1 MNKIEIVPE
10 ERQKI
15 LENPDLILLDKE
27 LLLALLKDSDFP
39 DEENLIDIR
48 NVFLKK
54 LGEKVEKLKST
65 NSKIIQ
71 HAYENQL
78 GIKKIH
84 KCCLKTIETKDIG
97 ALFEFLCLKATAIL
111 RVDVIK
117 IVVSENT
124 FSNSNIQNCILK
136 SNEEIVKFAQKMG
149 ITKGKTVR
157 LTNVVN
163 DNKGEAE
170 QLIARE
176 ESTKS
181 EAIISLLVNS
191 EFKGFLFFESV
202 DESTFSVDQ
211 STDYLE
217 FFAQVISKHLESLL
231 YK

>member
-15 LENPDLILLDKE
+15 LENPDLILMDKE

-117 IVVSENT
+117 IVVSDIT
-124 FSNSNIQNCILK
+124 FPNSNIQNCILK
-136 SNEEIVKFAQKMG
+136 SNEEIIKFAQKIG

-163 DNKGEAE
+163 DKKIEAE
-170 QLIARE
+170 KLISRE

-191 EFKGFLFFESV
+191 EFLGFLFFESV

>member
-1 MNKIEIVPE
+1 MCI
-10 ERQKI
+10 R
-15 LENPDLILLDKE
+15 
-27 LLLALLKDSDFP
+27 DS
-39 DEENLIDIR
+39 
-48 NVFLKK
+48 
-54 LGEKVEKLKST
+54 
-65 NSKIIQ
+65 
-71 HAYENQL
+71 AYENQL
-78 GIKKIH
+78 GITKIH

-117 IVVSENT
+117 IVVSDNT
-124 FSNSNIQNCILK
+124 FSNSNIENCILK
-136 SNEEIVKFAQKMG
+136 TDEEITKFARKVG

-157 LTNVVN
+157 LANVVN
-163 DNKGEAE
+163 NKKKEAE

>member
-65 NSKIIQ
+65 NSQIIQ

-84 KCCLKTIETKDIG
+84 KCCLKTIETRDIG
-97 ALFEFLCLKATAIL
+97 ALFKFLCLKAKEIL

-117 IVVSENT
+117 IVVSDNT

-136 SNEEIVKFAQKMG
+136 SNEEIIKFAQKIG

-163 DNKGEAE
+163 DKKKEAE

-181 EAIISLLVNS
+181 EAIISLLVNN

-231 YK
+231 YT

>member
-65 NSKIIQ
+65 NSQIIQ

-84 KCCLKTIETKDIG
+84 KCCLKTIETRDIG
-97 ALFEFLCLKATAIL
+97 ALFKFLCLKATEIL

-117 IVVSENT
+117 IVVSDNT

-136 SNEEIVKFAQKMG
+136 SNEEIIKFGQKKG
-149 ITKGKTVR
+149 ISKGKTVH
-157 LTNVVN
+157 LTNIVN
-163 DNKGEAE
+163 DKKKEAE
-170 QLIARE
+170 RLIARE

-191 EFKGFLFFESV
+191 EFKGFLVFESV

>member
-65 NSKIIQ
+65 NSQIIQ

-84 KCCLKTIETKDIG
+84 KCCLKTIETRDIG
-97 ALFEFLCLKATAIL
+97 ALFKFLCLKATEIL
-111 RVDVIK
+111 RVDLIK
-117 IVVSENT
+117 IVVSDNT
-124 FSNSNIQNCILK
+124 FSNFNIQNCILK
-136 SNEEIVKFAQKMG
+136 SNEEIIKFAPKIG
-149 ITKGKTVR
+149 ITKGKPVR

-163 DNKGEAE
+163 DKKKEAE

-191 EFKGFLFFESV
+191 EFKGFLFFESA
-202 DESTFSVDQ
+202 DETTFSIDQ

>member
-65 NSKIIQ
+65 NSQIIQ

-78 GIKKIH
+78 GIRKIH
-84 KCCLKTIETKDIG
+84 KCCLETIETKEIG
-97 ALFEFLCLKATAIL
+97 TLFKFLCLKATEIL
-111 RVDVIK
+111 GVDIIK
-117 IVVSENT
+117 IVVSDNT
-124 FSNSNIQNCILK
+124 FFNSNIQNCILK
-136 SNEEIVKFAQKMG
+136 SNEEIIKFAQKIG
-149 ITKGKTVR
+149 ITKGKAVH
-157 LTNVVN
+157 LTNVVF
-163 DNKGEAE
+163 DKKKDAE

-176 ESTKS
+176 ETTKS

>member
-27 LLLALLKDSDFP
+27 LLLALLKDSGFP

-48 NVFLKK
+48 NAFLKK
-54 LGEKVEKLKST
+54 LGEKVEQLKST

-78 GIKKIH
+78 GVTKIH

-117 IVVSENT
+117 IVVSDNT
-124 FSNSNIQNCILK
+124 FSNSNIENCILK
-136 SNEEIVKFAQKMG
+136 TDEEITKFARKVG

-163 DNKGEAE
+163 DKKREPE
-170 QLIARE
+170 QLISRE

>member
-39 DEENLIDIR
+39 EEENLIDIR

-65 NSKIIQ
+65 NSQIIQ

-84 KCCLKTIETKDIG
+84 KCCLKTIETRDIG
-97 ALFEFLCLKATAIL
+97 TLFKFLCLKATEIL

-117 IVVSENT
+117 IVVSDNT
-124 FSNSNIQNCILK
+124 FSSSNIQNCILK
-136 SNEEIVKFAQKMG
+136 SNEEIIKFAQKIG

-157 LTNVVN
+157 LTSVVN
-163 DNKGEAE
+163 DKKKEAE

-176 ESTKS
+176 QSTKS

-202 DESTFSVDQ
+202 DEATFSVDQ

>member
-117 IVVSENT
+117 IVVSDNT
-124 FSNSNIQNCILK
+124 FSNSNIENCILK
-136 SNEEIVKFAQKMG
+136 TDEEITKFARKVG

-163 DNKGEAE
+163 NKKKEAE
-170 QLIARE
+170 QLIERE

>member
-27 LLLALLKDSDFP
+27 LLLALIKDSDFP

-65 NSKIIQ
+65 NSQIIQ

-84 KCCLKTIETKDIG
+84 KCCLKTIETRNID
-97 ALFEFLCLKATAIL
+97 ALFKFLCLKATEIL

-117 IVVSENT
+117 IVVSDNT

-136 SNEEIVKFAQKMG
+136 SNEEIIKFAQKIG
-149 ITKGKTVR
+149 ITKGKIVR

-163 DNKGEAE
+163 DKKKEAE

-202 DESTFSVDQ
+202 DQSTFSVDQ

>member
-1 MNKIEIVPE
+1 MNKIQIVPE

-15 LENPDLILLDKE
+15 LENPDLILLDRE

-54 LGEKVEKLKST
+54 LGEKVEQLKST

-78 GIKKIH
+78 GVTKIH

-97 ALFEFLCLKATAIL
+97 AIFEFLCLKATAIL
-111 RVDVIK
+111 GVDVIK
-117 IVVSENT
+117 IVVSDNT

-136 SNEEIVKFAQKMG
+136 SNEEIIKFAQKVG

-163 DNKGEAE
+163 DKKKEPE

-191 EFKGFLFFESV
+191 EFTGFLVFESV

>member
-65 NSKIIQ
+65 NSQIIQ

-84 KCCLKTIETKDIG
+84 KCCLKTIETRDIG
-97 ALFEFLCLKATAIL
+97 ALFKFLCLKATEIL

-117 IVVSENT
+117 IVVSDNT

-136 SNEEIVKFAQKMG
+136 SNEEIIKFAQKIG

-163 DNKGEAE
+163 EKKEAE
-170 QLIARE
+170 QLVARE

>member
-54 LGEKVEKLKST
+54 LGEKVERLKST
-65 NSKIIQ
+65 NSQIIQ

-84 KCCLKTIETKDIG
+84 KCCLKTIETRDIG
-97 ALFEFLCLKATAIL
+97 ALFKFLCLKATEIL

-117 IVVSENT
+117 IVVSDNT
-124 FSNSNIQNCILK
+124 FSNSNTQNCILK
-136 SNEEIVKFAQKMG
+136 SNEEIIKFAQKIG

-163 DNKGEAE
+163 DKKKEPE

-191 EFKGFLFFESV
+191 EFKGFLFFESF

>member
-1 MNKIEIVPE
+1 M
-10 ERQKI
+10 
-15 LENPDLILLDKE
+15 
-27 LLLALLKDSDFP
+27 
-39 DEENLIDIR
+39 
-48 NVFLKK
+48 
-54 LGEKVEKLKST
+54 
-65 NSKIIQ
+65 
-71 HAYENQL
+71 

-84 KCCLKTIETKDIG
+84 KCCLETIETKDIDS
-97 ALFEFLCLKATAIL
+97 LFKFLCLEATEIL
-111 RVDVIK
+111 GVDIIK
-117 IVVSENT
+117 IVVSDNT
-124 FSNSNIQNCILK
+124 FSNSNTQNCILK
-136 SNEEIVKFAQKMG
+136 SDEEITKFAQKIG

-163 DNKGEAE
+163 YKKKEAE

-181 EAIISLLVNS
+181 EAIISLLVDS

-202 DESTFSVDQ
+202 DESTFSVDH

>member
-117 IVVSENT
+117 IVVSDNT

-136 SNEEIVKFAQKMG
+136 SNEEIIKFAQKIG

-157 LTNVVN
+157 LTNVIN
-163 DNKGEAE
+163 DKKKEPE

>member
-65 NSKIIQ
+65 NSQIIQ
-71 HAYENQL
+71 RAYQNQL

-84 KCCLKTIETKDIG
+84 KCCLKTIETRDVG
-97 ALFEFLCLKATAIL
+97 DLFKFLCLKATEIL
-111 RVDVIK
+111 RVDEIK
-117 IVVSENT
+117 IVVSDNT

-136 SNEEIVKFAQKMG
+136 SNEEIIKFAQKIG

-157 LTNVVN
+157 LTNVLN
-163 DNKGEAE
+163 DKKYEAE
-170 QLIARE
+170 KLITRE
-176 ESTKS
+176 ENTKS
-181 EAIISLLVNS
+181 EAIISLFLNS
-191 EFKGFLFFESV
+191 EFIGFLFFESV

-217 FFAQVISKHLESLL
+217 FFAKVISKHLESLL

>member
-1 MNKIEIVPE
+1 MNKFEIVPE

-65 NSKIIQ
+65 NSQIIQ

-84 KCCLKTIETKDIG
+84 KCCLKTIETRDIG
-97 ALFEFLCLKATAIL
+97 ALFKFLCLKATEIL

-117 IVVSENT
+117 IVVSDNT

-136 SNEEIVKFAQKMG
+136 SNEEIIKFAQKIG

-163 DNKGEAE
+163 DKKKEPE

-176 ESTKS
+176 ENTKS

-191 EFKGFLFFESV
+191 EFKGFIFFESV
-202 DESTFSVDQ
+202 EESTFSVDQ

>member
-65 NSKIIQ
+65 NSQIIQ

-84 KCCLKTIETKDIG
+84 KCCLKTIETRDIG
-97 ALFEFLCLKATAIL
+97 ALFKFLCSKATQIL

-117 IVVSENT
+117 IVVSDNT

-136 SNEEIVKFAQKMG
+136 SNEEIIKFAQKIG

-163 DNKGEAE
+163 DKKKEADR
-170 QLIARE
+170 LIARE

-181 EAIISLLVNS
+181 EAIISLLVNN

>member
-65 NSKIIQ
+65 NSQIIQ

-84 KCCLKTIETKDIG
+84 KCCLKTIETRDIG
-97 ALFEFLCLKATAIL
+97 ALFKFLCLKATEIL

-117 IVVSENT
+117 IVVSDNT
-124 FSNSNIQNCILK
+124 FSSSNIQNCILK
-136 SNEEIVKFAQKMG
+136 SNEEIIKFAKKIG

-163 DNKGEAE
+163 DKKEGAQ

-191 EFKGFLFFESV
+191 EFKGFLFFESIN
-202 DESTFSVDQ
+202 ESTFSVDQ

>member
-54 LGEKVEKLKST
+54 LGEKVERLKST
-65 NSKIIQ
+65 NSQIIQ

-84 KCCLKTIETKDIG
+84 KCCLKTIETRDIG
-97 ALFEFLCLKATAIL
+97 ALFKFLCLKATEIL

-117 IVVSENT
+117 IVVSDKT
-124 FSNSNIQNCILK
+124 FSNSKIQNCILK
-136 SNEEIVKFAQKMG
+136 SNEEITKFAQKIG

-163 DNKGEAE
+163 NKKKEAE
-170 QLIARE
+170 QLIERE

-191 EFKGFLFFESV
+191 QFKGFLFFESV
-202 DESTFSVDQ
+202 DESTFR
-211 STDYLE
+211 L
-217 FFAQVISKHLESLL
+217 ISQQII
-231 YK
+231 

>member
-27 LLLALLKDSDFP
+27 LLLALIKDTDFP
-39 DEENLIDIR
+39 NEENLIDIR

-65 NSKIIQ
+65 NSQIIQ

-84 KCCLKTIETKDIG
+84 KCCLKTIETRDIG
-97 ALFEFLCLKATAIL
+97 ALFKFLCLKATEIL

-117 IVVSENT
+117 IVVSDNT

-136 SNEEIVKFAQKMG
+136 SNEEIIKFAQKIG

-157 LTNVVN
+157 LTNV
-163 DNKGEAE
+163 KKKKKKEAE

>member
-65 NSKIIQ
+65 NSQIIQ

-84 KCCLKTIETKDIG
+84 KCCLKTIETRDIG
-97 ALFEFLCLKATAIL
+97 ALFKFLCLKATEIL

-117 IVVSENT
+117 IVVSDNT
-124 FSNSNIQNCILK
+124 FSDSNVQNCILK
-136 SNEEIVKFAQKMG
+136 SNEELIKFSNKIEEVCIECVESGAM
-149 ITKGKTVR
+149 TKDLAILIGPSSRYLTTNQFLDEIDGR
-157 LTNVVN
+157 LKKKLN
-163 DNKGEAE
+163 
-170 QLIARE
+170 
-176 ESTKS
+176 
-181 EAIISLLVNS
+181 
-191 EFKGFLFFESV
+191 
-202 DESTFSVDQ
+202 
-211 STDYLE
+211 
-217 FFAQVISKHLESLL
+217 
-231 YK
+231 

>member
-54 LGEKVEKLKST
+54 LGEKVERLKST
-65 NSKIIQ
+65 NSQIIQ

-84 KCCLKTIETKDIG
+84 KCCLKTIETRDIG
-97 ALFEFLCLKATAIL
+97 ALFEFLCFKATEIL

-117 IVVSENT
+117 IVVSDNT
-124 FSNSNIQNCILK
+124 FSSSNIQNCILK
-136 SNEEIVKFAQKMG
+136 SNEEIIKFAQKIG

-163 DNKGEAE
+163 DKKKEAE

-181 EAIISLLVNS
+181 EAIISLLVNN
-191 EFKGFLFFESV
+191 EFKGFLFFESI